1 MVGKFIRNGNLN
13 FFNFDNNFNCRFMCF
28 KMTLISLLFNKRI
41 KKKKKIIFDFNSVL
55 KYFSEV
61 CKEERKL
68 EEILS

>member
-1 MVGKFIRNGNLN
+1 
-13 FFNFDNNFNCRFMCF
+13 
-28 KMTLISLLFNKRI
+28 MTLISLLFNKRI